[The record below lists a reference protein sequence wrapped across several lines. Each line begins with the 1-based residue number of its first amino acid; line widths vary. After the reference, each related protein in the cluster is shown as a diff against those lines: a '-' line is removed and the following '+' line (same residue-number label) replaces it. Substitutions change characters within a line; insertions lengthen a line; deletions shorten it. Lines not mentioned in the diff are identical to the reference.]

1 LSAKTGSSG
10 RQQASG
16 AMIRYR
22 EFDRTRRC
30 PILEMEPVE
39 SLQAAQQVVRERV
52 DRSDVRKGESP
63 SEH

>member
-1 LSAKTGSSG
+1 
-10 RQQASG
+10 
-16 AMIRYR
+16 MIRYR